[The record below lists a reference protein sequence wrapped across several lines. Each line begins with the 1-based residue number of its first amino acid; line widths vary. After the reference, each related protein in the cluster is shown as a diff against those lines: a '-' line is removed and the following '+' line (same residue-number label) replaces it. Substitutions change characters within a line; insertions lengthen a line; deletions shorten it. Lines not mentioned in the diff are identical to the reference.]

1 MARWTWRVG
10 RKKAL
15 ARKTK
20 RAFQRRRFSVQ
31 DVATAFDVNVWVVQR
46 LVKNGRVPGE
56 KRGRK
61 YWLDNASVNA
71 MLAAGHHLKL

>member
-20 RAFQRRRFSVQ
+20 RAYQRRRYSTQ
-31 DVATAFDVNVWVVQR
+31 DMATAFDVGVWVVQA
-46 LVKNGRVPGE
+46 LAKKGRVPSEMRGG
-56 KRGRK
+56 KRW
-61 YWLDNASVNA
+61 YDNASVNA
-71 MLAAGHHLKL
+71 MLAAGHNLKL